1 MKKIKKWVAGVLVAV
16 VVSISVGFQS
26 DFFEIA
32 KQIDI
37 YTTLFKELNM
47 HYIDEVNPAELTN
60 KSINYM
66 LSSLDPYT
74 QYYDEQGVEDARI
87 TSTGEYGGIGAI
99 SRYKNNTLTIREVL
113 MNSPAQKS
121 GIKAGDKIIK
131 IEDVVVKDYGD
142 KSITALLNGLPDTKV
157 NLQIERQNKIFDID
171 ITREKIDIN
180 PVPYFTMLDSEVG
193 YISFTKFNEKSASSI
208 KSAFL
213 ELKEQGMRK
222 LIIDV
227 RSNPGGLLNEA
238 VKISNFFIPKDKI
251 VVTTKAKID
260 RWSETFKTVAEPL
273 DLEIPISVLI
283 NNRSA
288 SASEIL
294 AGSLQDYDR
303 AVVIGEQSFGKGLV
317 QRYRALTYGTQMKLT
332 ISKYYTPSG
341 RCIQELDY
349 TNRDDKGNIPKF
361 SDIER
366 KVFKTEK
373 GRTVYGGG
381 GIQPDIEIKKPTT
394 TETTKILLNSDAF
407 FNYITSYFYAHK
419 TIDDPSDF
427 KLNNTDY
434 RLLTDYLK
442 NYHSD
447 FETETEAAFSK
458 AKREAAKEKLD
469 GSLNASYSSLLA
481 EIQDQK
487 LKELDKNRDEILD
500 KLTEEIVKRYYYI
513 EGMYQQ
519 KAVFDATILKAVSI
533 LNDSNKY
540 KATLNDLTDH

>member
-1 MKKIKKWVAGVLVAV
+1 MKKIKKWTAAVLVTV
-16 VVSISVGFQS
+16 VVAISVGFQS

-47 HYIDEVNPAELTN
+47 YYIDEVNPAKLTN
-60 KSINYM
+60 KSINHM

-74 QYYDEQGVEDARI
+74 YYYDEQGVEGARI
-87 TSTGEYGGIGAI
+87 SSTGEYGGIGAL

-113 MNSPAQKS
+113 INSPAQKS
-121 GIKAGDKIIK
+121 GIKVGDKVIK

-142 KSITALLNGLPDTKV
+142 KSITALLNGLPNTKV
-157 NLQIERQNKIFDID
+157 KLQIERQNERFDID
-171 ITREKIDIN
+171 ITRQKIDIN
-180 PVPYFTMLDSEVG
+180 PVPYFTMLDTEVG
-193 YISFTKFNEKSASSI
+193 YISFTKFNEKGASSI
-208 KSAFL
+208 KNAFL
-213 ELKEQGMRK
+213 ELKDQGMKK

-238 VKISNFFIPKDKI
+238 VKITNFFIPKDKV
-251 VVTTKAKID
+251 VVTTKAKIKK
-260 RWSETFKTVAEPL
+260 WSDTFKTRTEPL
-273 DLEIPISVLI
+273 DLEIPISILV

-303 AVVIGEQSFGKGLV
+303 AVIIGERSFGKGLV
-317 QRYRALTYGTQMKLT
+317 QRYRTLTYGTQMKLT

-349 TNRDDKGNIPKF
+349 TNRDEKGNIPKF

-407 FNYITSYFYAHK
+407 FNYATSYFYTHK
-419 TIDDPSDF
+419 SIVAPSDF
-427 KLNNTDY
+427 KLNNTDFSS
-434 RLLTDYLK
+434 LKNYLK
-442 NYHSD
+442 NHHSY
-447 FETETEAAFSK
+447 FETKTEAEFNK
-458 AKREAAKEKLD
+458 AKQKAAAENLD
-469 GSLNASYSSLLA
+469 GNLSKSYVSLL
-481 EIQDQK
+481 EDIQDEK
-487 LKELDKNRDEILD
+487 LKELDKNKQEILE
-500 KLTEEIVKRYYYI
+500 KLTEEIVKRYYYN
-513 EGMYQQ
+513 EGVYQQ
-519 KAVFDATILKAVSI
+519 KIVFDTTILKAVSI
-533 LNDSNKY
+533 LNNSNEY
-540 KATLNDLTDH
+540 NATLSDGTNH